1 MKIDMIDLRLSDD
14 RKIFNKLQPIINE
27 NNGNLKITDLFNE
40 LYIWTHLFLV
50 KVDSKIVGF
59 AIIRRLSKDEHN
71 TGFDEYYYIS
81 DMVLLKKQWNKGYGT
96 KLLKEVVDSIKDLP
110 LVTSVKKDKDIVTKI
125 LKKEMMIYSEQDN
138 IYRFMDKEHYEL
150 RGDTISFKF
159 RL

>member
-14 RKIFNKLQPIINE
+14 RKIFNKLQPIISE

-59 AIIRRLSKDEHN
+59 AIVRYLSKDEYN
-71 TGFDEYYYIS
+71 TGFGEYYYIS
-81 DMVLLKKQWNKGYGT
+81 DIVLLKKQWNKGYGT

-110 LVTSVKKDKDIVTKI
+110 LVTSVKKDKDIVIKI

-138 IYRFMDKEHYEL
+138 IYSFMDKEHYEL